1 MTSVAP
7 GGSAGVPTTSNPFV
21 GLRRFDLTD
30 SHLFFGRDEQTYHL
44 LRRLRLMHFLAVI
57 GPSGCGKSSLIR
69 AGVMAALR
77 DGFLADDGDWRLVTL
92 QPGNGPLEAWV
103 EALRPYVRPG
113 TADETIVADPAAALD
128 TRSGPIAILVD
139 QFEELFQ
146 FVARTGKTNDARAFV
161 ESIIRTGA
169 PDARVYTILTM
180 RSEYLAQCAEYPLL
194 ADAINSGLHLVSRM
208 TPAQVRDAIVM
219 PVHNAGAAITV
230 ALTNRLADEAARQ
243 ADGLPVLQHALM
255 RMWASRAPFEPLGES
270 PLGTA
275 GGLGEFLNDHA
286 EQVYGALSPEQKA
299 AAEKLFRCITEMTD
313 EGNLVRR
320 ASELDRIQ
328 ASTGVPPGTLREV
341 IAAFEREGFLV
352 VTTSAE
358 DRPPLI
364 DISHEAIARQWRRLG
379 SKDPVAAGWIVKEA
393 RQRAALLQVERA
405 AREWADNAQESDF
418 LLKGLRLE
426 NAVRHIDG
434 REAQLS
440 EAGRRF
446 LAASQ
451 ARDARRRWM
460 APKVLVPAITA
471 LVLIIGLALFSASQR
486 QQRAVEE
493 ARAALAETELRI
505 QQLDSPAAAPPQ
517 SAPAPSQPAPSQP
530 TPSQPAP
537 AQPQPAPTKKPP
549 VTSLPPDPAIATATP
564 PPAPPPML
572 PAPAPPSPST
582 QARIAPRVYIQIR
595 DESQRGEATQAAR
608 ALGNAKFIVPSIVVS
623 PVGPS
628 VTELRYLQ
636 PEEES
641 EARRAAQVLA
651 DEKVAVT
658 LRFVELSG
666 RSRAWPFHYE
676 LWLAP
681 PRAQAR

>member
-1 MTSVAP
+1 MTD
-7 GGSAGVPTTSNPFV
+7 VPRGATTTGAAASNPFV

-103 EALRPYVRPG
+103 AALRPYVLPG
-113 TADETIVADPAAALD
+113 TMDEAIVANPAAVLD
-128 TRSGPIAILVD
+128 TRPGPIAILVD

-146 FVARTGKTNDARAFV
+146 FVARTGRTNDARVFV

-169 PDARVYTILTM
+169 PDARLYTILTM

-219 PVHNAGAAITV
+219 PVHKAGAAITV
-230 ALTNRLADEAARQ
+230 ALTTRLADEATRE

-275 GGLGEFLNDHA
+275 GGLGEFLNEHA
-286 EQVYGALSPEQKA
+286 EQVYGALSPEQKT

-328 ASTGVPPGTLREV
+328 ASTGVPVNTLRDV
-341 IAAFEREGFLV
+341 VAAFEREGFLV
-352 VTTSAE
+352 VTPSAE
-358 DRPPLI
+358 GGRSPLV

-379 SKDPVAAGWIVKEA
+379 SKDPLNAGWIVKEA
-393 RQRAALLQVERA
+393 RQRTALLQVERA
-405 AREWADNAQESDF
+405 AKEWTDNAQGNDF
-418 LLKGLRLE
+418 LFKGLRLE

-434 REAQLS
+434 REAQLT

-446 LAASQ
+446 LAVSQ
-451 ARDARRRWM
+451 TRDARLRWM
-460 APKVLVPAITA
+460 TPKVLAPATTA
-471 LVLIIGLALFSASQR
+471 LALIIGLAIFSASQR
-486 QQRAVEE
+486 QQQALE
-493 ARAALAETELRI
+493 ASRAAEAETQLRLE
-505 QQLDSPAAAPPQ
+505 QLERTRFRASATGACSATGALVAIPP
-517 SAPAPSQPAPSQP
+517 P
-530 TPSQPAP
+530 
-537 AQPQPAPTKKPP
+537 
-549 VTSLPPDPAIATATP
+549 P
-564 PPAPPPML
+564 PPAPTTEDAGDRNAAGMTTLATAPPAL
-572 PAPAPPSPST
+572 PPPAP
-582 QARIAPRVYIQIR
+582 RRLRPRR
-595 DESQRGEATQAAR
+595 RKLES
-608 ALGNAKFIVPSIVVS
+608 
-623 PVGPS
+623 
-628 VTELRYLQ
+628 
-636 PEEES
+636 
-641 EARRAAQVLA
+641 RRAFTSRSATNRSVARPHVLPRPWA
-651 DEKVAVT
+651 
-658 LRFVELSG
+658 G
-666 RSRAWPFHYE
+666 RSSSSRASWCH
-676 LWLAP
+676 
-681 PRAQAR
+681 RSVRR

>member
-1 MTSVAP
+1 MSDAP
-7 GGSAGVPTTSNPFV
+7 QDAAPARPAAANPFV
-21 GLRRFDLTD
+21 GLRRFDLSD

-103 EALRPYVRPG
+103 DALRPYVLPG
-113 TADETIVADPAAALD
+113 TTAEAIVANPAAVLD
-128 TRSGPIAILVD
+128 TQPGPIAILVD

-146 FVARTGKTNDARAFV
+146 FVARTGRTDDARAFV
-161 ESIIRTGA
+161 ESIIRAGA
-169 PDARVYTILTM
+169 PDARLYTILTM

-219 PVHNAGAAITV
+219 PVHKAGAAITV
-230 ALTNRLADEAARQ
+230 ALTSRLADEAARE

-286 EQVYGALSPEQKA
+286 EQVYGALSPELKS
-299 AAEKLFRCITEMTD
+299 AAEKLFRSITEMTE

-320 ASELDRIQ
+320 ARELDRIQ
-328 ASTGVPPGTLREV
+328 ASTAIPVNTLRDV
-341 IAAFEREGFLV
+341 IGAFEREGFLV
-352 VTTSAE
+352 VTPSAE
-358 DRPPLI
+358 GRSPLV

-379 SKDPVAAGWIVKEA
+379 SRDALAPGWIVKEA

-405 AREWADNAQESDF
+405 AKEWSDNAQGNDF

-440 EAGRRF
+440 DAGRRF

-451 ARDARRRWM
+451 ARDARLRWM
-460 APKVLVPAITA
+460 TPKILAPATTA
-471 LVLIIGLALFSASQR
+471 LALIVGLTIFSASQR
-486 QQRAVEE
+486 QQRALE
-493 ARAALAETELRI
+493 ASRAAEAEIQLRLEQI
-505 QQLDSPAAAPPQ
+505 QQLERTD
-517 SAPAPSQPAPSQP
+517 SAPTQPS
-530 TPSQPAP
+530 P
-537 AQPQPAPTKKPP
+537 AQPAFPPPFPSPGPTQKTP
-549 VTSLPPDPAIATATP
+549 VTATPPDTAIATAAP
-564 PPAPPPML
+564 PPALPS
-572 PAPAPPSPST
+572 PAP
-582 QARIAPRVYIQIR
+582 QARILPRVYIQIR
-595 DESQRGEATQAAR
+595 DESQRAQATRVAD
-608 ALGNAKFIVPSIVVS
+608 ALSQAKFIVPSIVVS
-623 PVGPS
+623 TVGPM

-636 PEEES
+636 PEEEK
-641 EARRAAQVLA
+641 EARRAAQVVT
-651 DEKVAVT
+651 DQKVPVT
-658 LRFVELSG
+658 LRFVQLRG
-666 RSRAWPFHYE
+666 RSAARPFHYE

-681 PRAQAR
+681 PQYQAR